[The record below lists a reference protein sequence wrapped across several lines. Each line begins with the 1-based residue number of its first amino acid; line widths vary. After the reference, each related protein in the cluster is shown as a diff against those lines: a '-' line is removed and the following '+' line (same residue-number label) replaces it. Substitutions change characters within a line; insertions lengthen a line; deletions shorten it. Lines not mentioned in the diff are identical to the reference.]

1 MAYKVVMTT
10 HYTGLPYNREGY
22 NEVGAE
28 FVEQPC
34 QTEDEIIAATADA
47 SAVFAILQPL
57 NKKVIENM
65 KRCRII
71 SCVGIGYNHV
81 DIKVATQHGISVS
94 NVPDHCLEEVSDHAM
109 ALLLACARKIM
120 PQIIAVSEG
129 KWDSVMRAEIR
140 KKWPPI
146 FRLRGQSL
154 GLVGLGRIARA
165 LVPKAKGFGLR
176 VIAYDPYIP
185 KSVAQGL
192 GVELVEFDH
201 LLRESDF
208 ISLHVFLGDET
219 RNMMGLEQF
228 KKMKSTAYLI
238 NTARGGLVD
247 EQALYTALT
256 QGYIAGA
263 GLDVTEPEPPDLS
276 DPLFKLEN
284 VLLTPHC
291 SFYSDESVL
300 ELNRR
305 AEEEVFR
312 VLRGEWPRNLVNPQ
326 VKEVRK
332 PMPVTGA
339 SWSKS
344 FKE

>member
-1 MAYKVVMTT
+1 MTCKVVMTI
-10 HYTGLPYNREGY
+10 HYSGLPYNREEY

-28 FVEQPC
+28 FLEQPC

-47 SAVFAILQPL
+47 SAVFAILQSF
-57 NKKVIENM
+57 NKRVIENM

-71 SCVGIGYNHV
+71 SCVGIGYSSV
-81 DIKVATQHGISVS
+81 DIKAATQHGILVS
-94 NVPDHCLEEVSDHAM
+94 NVPDYCLEEVSDHAM

-120 PQIIAVSEG
+120 PQIIAVNEG
-129 KWDSVMRAEIR
+129 KWDSLMRPEIR
-140 KKWPPI
+140 KKWPPM
-146 FRLRGQSL
+146 FKLRGQSL

-165 LVPKAKGFGLR
+165 LVPKAKGFGLN
-176 VIAYDPYIP
+176 VIAYDPYVP
-185 KSVAQGL
+185 KSVAQEL
-192 GVELVEFDH
+192 GVELVEFNH

-208 ISLHVFLGDET
+208 VSLHVFLGNET

-228 KKMKSTAYLI
+228 KRMKPTAYLI

-263 GLDVTEPEPPDLS
+263 GLDVTEPEPPDFS
-276 DPLFKLEN
+276 NPLFKLEN

-291 SFYSDESVL
+291 GFYSDESIHEVD
-300 ELNRR
+300 RR

-326 VKEVRK
+326 VKEVTK